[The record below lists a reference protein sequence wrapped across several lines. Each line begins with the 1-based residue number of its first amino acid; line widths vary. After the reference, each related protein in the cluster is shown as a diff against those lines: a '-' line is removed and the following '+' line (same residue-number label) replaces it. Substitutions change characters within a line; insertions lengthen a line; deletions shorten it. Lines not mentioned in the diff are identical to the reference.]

1 MTRKNGLLRWLGAT
15 LVAGLALA
23 SEAAPAAAQ
32 DWRADFQKTVDAANQ
47 EGTLI
52 FYSQPNK
59 AAQDFIQRE
68 FTKAYPKIKVSL
80 SAIPG
85 AEFIAR
91 IKTEHGAGKYLWDV
105 ALAGPPVG
113 YTLAHADILDPV
125 MPEFVD
131 PEIKNPDLW
140 GGWHN
145 AFTDLGGKYEF
156 AIANFIAGPWFSAQH
171 IPPEKVEKLGLKL
184 MLDPSVKGKIAWHD
198 PTLTGSGQSYA
209 YLLRVKL
216 GGDALKTLGLGQKVD
231 FVAQQFQVV
240 DAMAR
245 GTTSIGIGPPVR
257 SLMGTYTKA
266 GVKTDIRSFG
276 NSPDNNLEAIGG
288 GALFVFKD
296 RPHPNAT
303 RTFINWLLSKDVQE
317 GMAKATEQ
325 TSRRQDVPITTQ
337 PDETP
342 IKGAH
347 YVQPQREDT
356 APAVRQTVQSI
367 GEWRKAAK

>member
-1 MTRKNGLLRWLGAT
+1 MRERFAAL
-15 LVAGLALA
+15 LVALLAFA
-23 SEAAPAAAQ
+23 AAPALAQ
-32 DWRADFQKTVDAANQ
+32 DGQADWQKTIDAANA
-47 EGTLI
+47 EGSLI
-52 FYSQPNK
+52 LYSQPN
-59 AAQDFIQRE
+59 QDARSFLLRE
-68 FTKAYPKIKVSL
+68 FPKADPRIKLSL
-80 SAIPG
+80 SVLDSS
-85 AEFIAR
+85 EFVTR
-91 IKTEHGAGKYLWDV
+91 IRTERSAGKYLWDV
-105 ALAGPPVG
+105 ALSGPPG
-113 YTLAHADILDPV
+113 GITLSHDGILDPV
-125 MPEFVD
+125 LPEIVD
-131 PEIKNPDLW
+131 PATKNPDLW
-140 GGWHN
+140 GGWHD
-145 AFTDLGGKYEF
+145 AFMDTTGQYVF
-156 AIANFIAGPWFSAQH
+156 AMARFIAGPWYNAMK
-171 IPPEKVEKLGLKL
+171 IPPGKVASEGLKL
-184 MLDPSVKGKIAWHD
+184 LLDPSVKGKIAWHD

-209 YLLRVKL
+209 YLLRAKL
-216 GGDALKTLGLGQKVD
+216 GDDALKTLVLDQKVD

-245 GTTSIGIGPPVR
+245 STASIGIGPPVR
-257 SLMGTYTKA
+257 SLMGAYTKA

-288 GALFVFKD
+288 GALFVFKG

-303 RTFINWLLSKDVQE
+303 RIFINWLLSKDVQE

-347 YVQPQREDT
+347 YVQPRREDT